1 MNVYG
6 YECDYS
12 LQCWHSTS
20 NSVGFIS
27 DLVQIACCSH
37 LGIVCQQMGV
47 NIYGV
52 REAINW
58 FNHCQ
63 LWNLRIRKDQPGDSL
78 IPNISLFLFFFQT
91 ATAVERYKWGYLY
104 SCFHG
109 KICYLTHVFLRCF
122 TVHKSSQTD
131 AFFSIL
137 MCVVFIFSSHA
148 KKSWKKT
155 IVIDIVQNKCS
166 QL

>member
-1 MNVYG
+1 MSVDR

-12 LQCWHSTS
+12 LQCWHSAS

-47 NIYGV
+47 NTYRA

-58 FNHCQ
+58 FYHCQ

-78 IPNISLFLFFFQT
+78 IPKILLSLLFFQT
-91 ATAVERYKWGYLY
+91 ATAVEWYKWGYLY

-122 TVHKSSQTD
+122 VVHKSSRTD
-131 AFFSIL
+131 AFFSNFV
-137 MCVVFIFSSHA
+137 CAVHFFQSW
-148 KKSWKKT
+148 KKSWKK
-155 IVIDIVQNKCS
+155 
-166 QL
+166 L